1 MNQKTAF
8 SAANILLP
16 KNPTAAWAVC
26 ACDQY
31 TGEPAYWA
39 ETDRIVG
46 NQPSTLRLIL
56 PEVYLED
63 ADVTERIAG
72 IQQAMQEYLS
82 AGIFAVYK
90 IAMIYVVRIQSDG

>member
-1 MNQKTAF
+1 MNKTAF
-8 SAANILLP
+8 SAADILLP
-16 KNPTAAWAVC
+16 NQNAQSEAWAVC

-46 NQPSTLRLIL
+46 EKPSTLRLIL

-63 ADVTERIAG
+63 ADVTDRIAN
-72 IQQAMQEYLS
+72 IQFTMKRYLDE
-82 AGIFAVYK
+82 GIFDTYK
-90 IAMIYVVRIQSDG
+90 DAMIYVVFR

>member
-8 SAANILLP
+8 SAADILLP
-16 KNPTAAWAVC
+16 NEQHMSGAWAVV

-46 NQPSTLRLIL
+46 EKSSALRLIL

-63 ADVTERIAG
+63 ADVTERIAK
-72 IQQAMQEYLS
+72 IQEMLHRS
-82 AGIFAVYK
+82 AD
-90 IAMIYVVRIQSDG
+90 R